1 MQNHILSQ
9 PERDFVEIENEI
21 TAGVYSTSVQVVK
34 WIKETFEIEYSER
47 GVQRI
52 LRKLGFVYKKT
63 TAVPC
68 KADFVEQKRKK
79 VIHFTF
85 YPNFKELRE
94 VIHRFF
100 DSIKPYKAE
109 LRTLMRPNFQRF
121 SGAPITCPAVKSTL
135 RWL

>member
-1 MQNHILSQ
+1 MQNHILSK

-63 TAVPC
+63 TVVPC

-79 VIHFTF
+79 SFISLFIQI
-85 YPNFKELRE
+85 LR
-94 VIHRFF
+94 
-100 DSIKPYKAE
+100 S
-109 LRTLMRPNFQRF
+109 
-121 SGAPITCPAVKSTL
+121 
-135 RWL
+135 